1 MGPLP
6 DLASTAYVTTLY
18 SDSYAAAVATLGH
31 SLRKTNTSSRLIVL
45 YFPDKVSKQALCV
58 ATASGFVPHPV
69 QRIMPPENGRGMHP
83 HFVDQYTKL
92 TLWTLDTLPEPVRAL
107 VYLDADM
114 LVLANIDEL
123 FSLPYNFAAVPDVY
137 FTTDINAGLL
147 FIRPSSAVYD
157 AMRAALGVA
166 RYPRGF
172 AEQALLNVF
181 FAADMLR
188 LPFTYNGNIAIKDRT
203 PAMWE
208 GIRDDMRII
217 HYTDVK
223 PFVSHS
229 WKNVPLDRL
238 EERIREA
245 GREKG
250 GIWREEMEAW
260 GSVWRETL
268 ATYADHLA
276 QC

>member
-1 MGPLP
+1 M
-6 DLASTAYVTTLY
+6 TTLY
-18 SDSYAAAVATLGH
+18 SDSYAPAVAALGH

-58 ATASGFVPHPV
+58 ATASGFIPQPV
-69 QRIMPPENGRGMHP
+69 QRIPPPDNGRGVHS

-137 FTTDINAGLL
+137 FNTDFNAGLL
-147 FIRPSSAVYD
+147 LVRPSSAVYD

-166 RYPRGF
+166 RYPREY
-172 AEQALLNVF
+172 AEQAFLNTF
-181 FAADMLR
+181 FAADTLR
-188 LPFTYNGNIAIKDRT
+188 LPFVYNGNIAIKERT

-208 GIRDDMRII
+208 GIRDRMRVI
-217 HYTDVK
+217 HYTNAK
-223 PFVSHS
+223 PFISHS
-229 WKNVPLDRL
+229 WKKVPLDRL
-238 EERIREA
+238 EERVRAA
-245 GREKG
+245 GRENG

-268 ATYADHLA
+268 ATYSEKLS